1 MNPSHQNQALTPIV
15 HSERAFNFQSHLSL
29 WFSLGV
35 GLLVIQ
41 VGAFLVPAVGTK
53 DALSAIIL
61 GSVIGSALLALTA
74 WLGCQTGLSSAGL
87 MHSVYGHNFAR
98 IPVILNIVQLV
109 GWTTF
114 ELVIMRDGTTAIL
127 AQTFGIEQ
135 TSTTVMVLATLLWGS
150 LVSLLMLGSMLTLV
164 RTFINRFGLPLVIVS
179 LIWLSWHFYTA
190 LAKSGLDTFL
200 NKQGDGSLGMAAAL
214 DIVIAMPVSWL
225 PLVADYARYGK
236 SRISTFNGTL
246 IGYTIANIWCYG
258 LGFIVAGLSEPG
270 SDLVTTLLL
279 AQGGLLALSLILL
292 DEVDNAYGDVYSASV
307 CTHSLKPD
315 FSINQWGLGIGIL
328 CTILALVLPMQ
339 ALEPFLLL
347 LSSVFVPLYGV
358 ILGRLLFAHHEG
370 DRNSTTSRAIA
381 VLVWLLGICLFQ
393 GVTQLAPEW
402 GATLPT
408 LALTALLG
416 HLTRP
421 RHVNQ

>member
-1 MNPSHQNQALTPIV
+1 MQSHHQNQALTPV
-15 HSERAFNFQSHLSL
+15 ARHERVFSFQNHLSL

-53 DALSAIIL
+53 EALNAIIL
-61 GSVIGSALLALTA
+61 GSVIGSALLAVTA

-98 IPVILNIVQLV
+98 VPIILNIIQLI

-114 ELVIMRDGTTAIL
+114 ELVIMRDGTLAIFTKSLGFEPSGTLALVLTTA
-127 AQTFGIEQ
+127 F
-135 TSTTVMVLATLLWGS
+135 WGS
-150 LVSLLMLGSMLTLV
+150 VLSLLMFGSMLTLV
-164 RTFINRFGLPLVIVS
+164 RTIINRFGLPLVIGS
-179 LIWLSWHFYTA
+179 LVWMSWHFYGL
-190 LAKSGLDTFL
+190 LAKNGLPDFFD
-200 NKQGDGSLGMAAAL
+200 NQGDGSLGMAAAI

-236 SRISTFNGTL
+236 TRVGTFNGTF
-246 IGYTIANIWCYG
+246 IGYTFANIWCYG
-258 LGFIVAGLSEPG
+258 LGFVVAGLSDPG

-292 DEVDNAYGDVYSASV
+292 DEIDNAYGDVYSAAV
-307 CTHSLKPD
+307 CSHSLKPAID
-315 FSINQWGLGIGIL
+315 IRHWGVGIGLL
-328 CTILALVLPMQ
+328 CTLLAMILPMQ

-347 LSSVFVPLYGV
+347 LSSIFVPLYGV
-358 ILGRLLFAHHEG
+358 ILGRMLFAHHEG
-370 DRNSTTSRAIA
+370 DRHSTTSRAIA
-381 VLVWLLGICLFQ
+381 VLIWLLGIALFH
-393 GVTQLAPEW
+393 GIAQLAPEW

-416 HLTRP
+416 QLTRP
-421 RHVNQ
+421 RALHP